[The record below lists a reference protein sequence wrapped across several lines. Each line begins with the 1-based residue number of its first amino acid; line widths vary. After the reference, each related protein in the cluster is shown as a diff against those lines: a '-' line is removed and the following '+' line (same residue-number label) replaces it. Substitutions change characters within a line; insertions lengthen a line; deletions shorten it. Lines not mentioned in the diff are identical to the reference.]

1 MNMEILREVI
11 KDLENLTAHLKTLF
25 DDAGASDAGCKET
38 ALNNNKESV
47 KKVSLEDVRAV
58 LAKLSQHGKTAEVK
72 ALIVKFGANRLSELD
87 ESKYAEL
94 LEEAKGM
101 TSD

>member
-1 MNMEILREVI
+1 MKNEIMKEVI
-11 KDLENLTAHLKTLF
+11 KDLENLTANLKALF
-25 DDAGASDAGCKET
+25 DEPSVGKEKPSKPVEKPKQNT
-38 ALNNNKESV
+38 
-47 KKVSLEDVRAV
+47 VSLEQVRAV

-72 ALIVKFGANRLSELD
+72 ALIVKFGANKLSELD

>member
-1 MNMEILREVI
+1 MNKEILREVI
-11 KDLENLTAHLKTLF
+11 KDLENLTAHLKALF
-25 DDAGASDAGCKET
+25 DESNVSKEKPSKPVEEAKQNT
-38 ALNNNKESV
+38 
-47 KKVSLEDVRAV
+47 VSLEQVRAV

-72 ALIVKFGANRLSELD
+72 ALIVKFGANKLSELD

>member
-1 MNMEILREVI
+1 MNKEIMKEVI

-25 DDAGASDAGCKET
+25 DDAGASGAGCKET
-38 ALNNNKESV
+38 APNNKESV

-72 ALIVKFGANRLSELD
+72 ALIVKFGANKLSELD

>member
-1 MNMEILREVI
+1 MNENTVKKII
-11 KDLENLTAHLKTLF
+11 GDLESLICHLKEIE
-25 DDAGASDAGCKET
+25 GET
-38 ALNNNKESV
+38 THKTSPKQVPET
-47 KKVSLEDVRAV
+47 KKVSLEQVRAV

-72 ALIVKFGANRLSELD
+72 ALIVKFGVNKLSELD

>member
-1 MNMEILREVI
+1 MKNEIMKEVI
-11 KDLENLTAHLKTLF
+11 KDLENLTAHLKALF
-25 DDAGASDAGCKET
+25 DEPSVGKEKPSKQVEKPNQNT
-38 ALNNNKESV
+38 
-47 KKVSLEDVRAV
+47 VSLEQVRAV

>member
-1 MNMEILREVI
+1 MKNEIMKEVI

-38 ALNNNKESV
+38 APNNKESV

-58 LAKLSQHGKTAEVK
+58 LAKLSQMGKTAEVK
-72 ALIVKFGANRLSELD
+72 KLIVKHGAQKLSD
-87 ESKYAEL
+87 VPESEYASL
-94 LEEAKGM
+94 LCEAEGIKG
-101 TSD
+101 D

>member
-1 MNMEILREVI
+1 MNKEILREVI

-38 ALNNNKESV
+38 VPNNKESV

-58 LAKLSQHGKTAEVK
+58 LAKLSQLGKTAEVK
-72 ALIVKFGANRLSELD
+72 KLIVKHGAQKLSD
-87 ESKYAEL
+87 IPESEYASL
-94 LEEAKGM
+94 LFEAEGIKG
-101 TSD
+101 D

>member
-1 MNMEILREVI
+1 MKNEIMKEVI
-11 KDLENLTAHLKTLF
+11 KDLENLTAHLKALF
-25 DDAGASDAGCKET
+25 DEPSVGKE
-38 ALNNNKESV
+38 KPSKPVV
-47 KKVSLEDVRAV
+47 KPKQNTVSLEQVRAV

-72 ALIVKFGANRLSELD
+72 ALIVKFGANKLSELD